1 LRKPHCCSR
10 SAAGVASRDERNFA
24 LPLHRMP
31 RINGDRVFINSDF
44 GELIIAKLSPAGYQ
58 EISRTHRIAPTTP
71 ASQRRTGGKI
81 NWTQP
86 AYTDKHILARNDDAI
101 ISISLAAD

>member
-24 LPLHRMP
+24 LQLHRMP
-31 RINGDRVFINSDF
+31 RINGDCFFINNDF
-44 GELIIAKLSPAGYQ
+44 GELIIAKLSPAG
-58 EISRTHRIAPTTP
+58 
-71 ASQRRTGGKI
+71 KI
-81 NWTQP
+81 NWTHP
-86 AYTDKHILARNDDAI
+86 AYTNKHILARNDDEI